1 MPADRSPSLLHNSGY
16 HPHMSISYTG
26 LAPLK
31 TKRTPDAPADNTS
44 TPSLAAF
51 SLCRFTLFPRLKTE
65 HDLYAALNIR
75 DDARAAQT
83 LMARINDIA
92 RTLPIPG
99 ACILL
104 PKTQV
109 KVVTPS
115 AQVLADAE
123 TRSELLLVLSVLSKV
138 SAHVWLRTKYPSV
151 GRALTL
157 RDATLVIPMAYHE
170 PLRAFS
176 V

>member
-1 MPADRSPSLLHNSGY
+1 MPADRSSSLLHNSGY
-16 HPHMSISYTG
+16 SPYTRISYTG

-31 TKRTPDAPADNTS
+31 PKRTLGHPTDNNS

-75 DDARAAQT
+75 DDARAAQA

-92 RTLPIPG
+92 RTIPIPG

-104 PKTQV
+104 PKTQL

-115 AQVLADAE
+115 AQLLADAE

-138 SAHVWLRTKYPSV
+138 SEHVWLRTKYPSV

>member
-31 TKRTPDAPADNTS
+31 PKRTLGHSTDNNS
-44 TPSLAAF
+44 TPSLATF
-51 SLCRFTLFPRLKTE
+51 SLCRFTLFPRHKTE
-65 HDLYAALNIR
+65 HDLYAALNIPNN
-75 DDARAAQT
+75 ASAAQT

-92 RTLPIPG
+92 RTIPIPG

-138 SAHVWLRTKYPSV
+138 SEHVWLRTKYPSV

-157 RDATLVIPMAYHE
+157 RDATLVIPIAYHE

>member
-31 TKRTPDAPADNTS
+31 PKNTIGHSTDNTS

-51 SLCRFTLFPRLKTE
+51 SLFRFILFPRLKTE
-65 HDLYAALNIR
+65 HDLYAALNIPNNASA
-75 DDARAAQT
+75 ART
-83 LMARINDIA
+83 LMARINDFA
-92 RTLPIPG
+92 RTIPIPG

-104 PKTQV
+104 PKTQL

-115 AQVLADAE
+115 AQLSADAE

-138 SAHVWLRTKYPSV
+138 SEHVWLRTKYPSV

>member
-16 HPHMSISYTG
+16 NPHMSISYTG

-31 TKRTPDAPADNTS
+31 TKRTPGAPADNTS

-51 SLCRFTLFPRLKTE
+51 SLCRFILFPRLKTE
-65 HDLYAALNIR
+65 QDLYAALNIPNNASA
-75 DDARAAQT
+75 ART
-83 LMARINDIA
+83 LMARINDFA
-92 RTLPIPG
+92 RTIPIPG

-104 PKTQV
+104 PKTQL

-115 AQVLADAE
+115 AQLSADAE

-138 SAHVWLRTKYPSV
+138 SEHVWLRTKYPSV

>member
-51 SLCRFTLFPRLKTE
+51 SLCRFILFPRLKTE
-65 HDLYAALNIR
+65 HDLYAALNIPNNASA
-75 DDARAAQT
+75 ART
-83 LMARINDIA
+83 LMARINDFA
-92 RTLPIPG
+92 RTIPIPG

-104 PKTQV
+104 PKTQL

-115 AQVLADAE
+115 AQLSADAE

-138 SAHVWLRTKYPSV
+138 SEHVWLRTKYPSV